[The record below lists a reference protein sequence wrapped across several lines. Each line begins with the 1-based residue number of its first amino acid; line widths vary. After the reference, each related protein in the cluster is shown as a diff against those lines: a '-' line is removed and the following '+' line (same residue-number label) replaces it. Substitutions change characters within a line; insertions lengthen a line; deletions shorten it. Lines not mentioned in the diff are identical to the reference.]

1 MVKRLGR
8 RVLLPVAFWLA
19 VWELCYRAVGQ
30 DLLLASPGQV
40 VAYLAGGMNA
50 TFWG

>member
-30 DLLLASPGQV
+30 DLLLASPDRWWRTWRG
-40 VAYLAGGMNA
+40 A
-50 TFWG
+50 

>member
-19 VWELCYRAVGQ
+19 VWELCYRAVGR
-30 DLLLASPGQV
+30 DLPAELPPDRWWRTWRGA
-40 VAYLAGGMNA
+40 
-50 TFWG
+50 